1 MASDELG
8 ERSEPPTARRRA
20 ESRREGNVAK
30 SQELGGA
37 LMLVA
42 GTLLVAALGPRI
54 LASYKVVLAAALTD
68 DMLGSPLA
76 VAEAATVATYV
87 AINGGRLA
95 LPMLL
100 LLALAAFVF
109 QYLQVGWLITLKPL
123 QPKLSKLNPI
133 TGAKRL
139 VGLSSWFKAAL
150 SVVKL
155 AVIMTVVVLTIYQYR
170 REIVVLAYLSP
181 IQGVGKSAMM
191 VLDLSIRVL
200 AVLILLGIIDLV
212 YQRWKHYQDLKMTKQ
227 EVKDELKAV
236 EGDPLVK
243 RRRYRMQQ
251 NISMQRINAAV
262 PQADVIVTNPEHIS
276 IAIRYDAEKMNAP
289 TVIAKGADYLAW
301 RIRQL
306 ALLNSI
312 PILER
317 PPLARALY
325 KLVGVGQEIPPDFY
339 NAIAEILAYVYQL
352 DGRMAG

>member
-100 LLALAAFVF
+100 LMAVAAFVF
-109 QYLQVGWLITLKPL
+109 QFIQVGWLFTLKPL

-251 NISMQRINAAV
+251 NIAMQRINAAV
-262 PQADVIVTNPEHIS
+262 PRADVIVTNPDHIS

-289 TVIAKGADYLAW
+289 TVIAKGADYLAL

-325 KLVGVGQEIPPDFY
+325 KQVGVGQEIPPDFY

>member
-1 MASDELG
+1 
-8 ERSEPPTARRRA
+8 
-20 ESRREGNVAK
+20 
-30 SQELGGA
+30 
-37 LMLVA
+37 MLRLRV
-42 GTLLVAALGPRI
+42 I
-54 LASYKVVLAAALTD
+54 SY
-68 DMLGSPLA
+68 GS
-76 VAEAATVATYV
+76 
-87 AINGGRLA
+87 
-95 LPMLL
+95 
-100 LLALAAFVF
+100 LALA
-109 QYLQVGWLITLKPL
+109 
-123 QPKLSKLNPI
+123 
-133 TGAKRL
+133 R
-139 VGLSSWFKAAL
+139 
-150 SVVKL
+150 VVKL
-155 AVIMTVVVLTIYQYR
+155 VVIMAVVVLTIYQYR
-170 REIVVLAYLSP
+170 REIVVLAYLNP
-181 IQGVGKSAMM
+181 MQGVSKSALM

-200 AVLILLGIIDLV
+200 AVLLLLGIIDLV

-227 EVKDELKAV
+227 EVKDELKSV

-289 TVIAKGADYLAW
+289 TVIAKGADYLAL

-306 ALLNSI
+306 ALLNGI

-325 KLVGVGQEIPPDFY
+325 KQVGVGQEIPPDFY

>member
-100 LLALAAFVF
+100 LMAVAAFVF
-109 QYLQVGWLITLKPL
+109 QFIQVGWLITLKPL

-133 TGAKRL
+133 SGAKRL

-251 NISMQRINAAV
+251 NIAMQRINAAV
-262 PQADVIVTNPEHIS
+262 PRADVIVTNPDHIS
-276 IAIRYDAEKMNAP
+276 IAIKYDAETMAAP
-289 TVIAKGADYLAW
+289 TVVAKGADYLAL

-312 PILER
+312 PIVER

-325 KLVGVGQEIPPDFY
+325 KQAAVGQEIPPDFY

-352 DGRMAG
+352 EGRMAG